1 MIKQSD
7 KISVLISVFNGEK
20 TINKSIESIL
30 DQTYNNFEILLM
42 NDGSTDK
49 TEDLL
54 KDYTDKFSNI
64 LYFKNEKNMGLTFSL
79 NFLIKKSNGT
89 YLARQDADDVSYR
102 NRFQRQISAIVK
114 NNLDFCTSRALI
126 KGTNKKIPGFS
137 YLIPYQYLIK
147 YKNPFIHG
155 SLMIKKE
162 VMNEIGLYNTKF
174 KYAQD
179 YKLFFDLIKKNY
191 NFKTINEPLYELNM
205 SDNISTNKKIEQKY
219 FADCVRNGSEP

>member
-1 MIKQSD
+1 MIKQSE

-42 NDGSTDK
+42 NDGSTDN
-49 TEDLL
+49 TENIL
-54 KDYTDKFSNI
+54 KEYADKFSHI
-64 LYFKNEKNMGLTFSL
+64 SYFENKKNMGLTFSL

-89 YLARQDADDVSYR
+89 YLARQDADDISYR
-102 NRFQRQISAIVK
+102 NRFQMQISTILK

-137 YLIPYQYLIK
+137 YFLPYQYLIK

-162 VMNEIGLYNTKF
+162 VMNEIGSYNTKF

-205 SDNISTNKKIEQKY
+205 SNNISTNKKIEQKY
-219 FADCVRNGSEP
+219 FADCVRNGSVP

>member
-1 MIKQSD
+1 MIKQSE

-42 NDGSTDK
+42 NDGSTDN
-49 TEDLL
+49 TENIL
-54 KDYTDKFSNI
+54 KEYADKFSEI
-64 LYFKNEKNMGLTFSL
+64 SYFENKKNMGLTFSL

-89 YLARQDADDVSYR
+89 YLARQDADDISYR
-102 NRFQRQISAIVK
+102 NRFQMQISTILK

-137 YLIPYQYLIK
+137 YFLPYQYLIK

-162 VMNEIGLYNTKF
+162 VMNEIGSYNTKF
-174 KYAQD
+174 KYSQD

-205 SDNISTNKKIEQKY
+205 SNNISTNKKIEQKY

>member
-1 MIKQSD
+1 MIKQSE

-42 NDGSTDK
+42 NDGSTDN
-49 TEDLL
+49 TENIL
-54 KDYTDKFSNI
+54 KEYADKFSDI
-64 LYFKNEKNMGLTFSL
+64 SYFENKKNMGLTFSL

-89 YLARQDADDVSYR
+89 YLARQDADDISYR
-102 NRFQRQISAIVK
+102 NRFQMQISTILK

-137 YLIPYQYLIK
+137 YFLPYQYLIK

-162 VMNEIGLYNTKF
+162 VMNEIGSYNTKF

-205 SDNISTNKKIEQKY
+205 SNNISTNKKIEQEY
-219 FADCVRNGSEP
+219 FANCVRNGSEP

>member
-1 MIKQSD
+1 MIKQSEN
-7 KISVLISVFNGEK
+7 ISVLISVFNGEK

-42 NDGSTDK
+42 NDGSTDN
-49 TEDLL
+49 TENIL
-54 KDYTDKFSNI
+54 KEYADKFSDI
-64 LYFKNEKNMGLTFSL
+64 SYFENKKNMGLTFSL

-89 YLARQDADDVSYR
+89 YLARQDADDISYR
-102 NRFQRQISAIVK
+102 NRFQMQISTILK

-137 YLIPYQYLIK
+137 YFLPYQYLIK

-162 VMNEIGLYNTKF
+162 VMNEIGSYNTKF
-174 KYAQD
+174 KTRLQII
-179 YKLFFDLIKKNY
+179 F
-191 NFKTINEPLYELNM
+191 
-205 SDNISTNKKIEQKY
+205 
-219 FADCVRNGSEP
+219 

>member
-1 MIKQSD
+1 MIKQSE

-42 NDGSTDK
+42 NDGSTDN
-49 TEDLL
+49 TENIL
-54 KDYTDKFSNI
+54 KEYADKFSDI
-64 LYFKNEKNMGLTFSL
+64 SYFENKKNMGLTFSL

-89 YLARQDADDVSYR
+89 YLARQDADDISYR
-102 NRFQRQISAIVK
+102 NRFQMQISTILK

-137 YLIPYQYLIK
+137 YFLPYQYLIK

-162 VMNEIGLYNTKF
+162 VMNEIGSYNTKF

-205 SDNISTNKKIEQKY
+205 SNNISTNKKIEQEY

>member
-54 KDYTDKFSNI
+54 KDYTNKFSNI
-64 LYFKNEKNMGLTFSL
+64 SYFKNEKNMGLTFSL

-102 NRFQRQISAIVK
+102 NRFQRQISEIVK

-137 YLIPYQYLIK
+137 YLIPYKYLIK

-155 SLMIKKE
+155 SLMIKKN

-205 SDNISTNKKIEQKY
+205 TNNISTNKKIEQKY
-219 FADCVRNGSEP
+219 FADCGRNGSEP

>member
-1 MIKQSD
+1 MIKQSE

-42 NDGSTDK
+42 NDGSTDN
-49 TEDLL
+49 TE
-54 KDYTDKFSNI
+54 NI
-64 LYFKNEKNMGLTFSL
+64 LKEYADKSSEISYFENKKNMGLTFSL

-89 YLARQDADDVSYR
+89 YLARQDADDISYR
-102 NRFQRQISAIVK
+102 NRFQMQISTILK

-137 YLIPYQYLIK
+137 YFLPYQYLIK

-162 VMNEIGLYNTKF
+162 VMNEIGSYNTKF

-205 SDNISTNKKIEQKY
+205 SNNISTNKKTEQKY

>member
-1 MIKQSD
+1 M
-7 KISVLISVFNGEK
+7 
-20 TINKSIESIL
+20 
-30 DQTYNNFEILLM
+30 
-42 NDGSTDK
+42 
-49 TEDLL
+49 
-54 KDYTDKFSNI
+54 
-64 LYFKNEKNMGLTFSL
+64 
-79 NFLIKKSNGT
+79 
-89 YLARQDADDVSYR
+89 
-102 NRFQRQISAIVK
+102 QISTILK

-126 KGTNKKIPGFS
+126 KEQTKKFRFS
-137 YLIPYQYLIK
+137 YFLPYQYLIK

-162 VMNEIGLYNTKF
+162 VMNEIGSYNTKF

-205 SDNISTNKKIEQKY
+205 SNNISTNKKIEQEY